1 MKISKLADFLVKH
14 YENVKTRMTT
24 LYVRGPS
31 GIGKSDSVRQAIKKL
46 SSMYP
51 DDEVHL
57 VDLRLS
63 QCDVTDLRGVPSVVD
78 GRTVWN
84 LPDFFPKPGTRGI
97 LFLDEITSAPPSMQA
112 VAYQLALDRL
122 HMPEGWMVVAAGN
135 RQSDRGVTYSMASPL
150 AARMC
155 FIDVDAELDGFLER
169 AAEEQIR
176 PEIMA
181 FIAERP
187 DMLHNFDKATAGE
200 PFPNPRSWFR
210 ASNHLDLCEGDPS
223 ERVEVLSGD
232 VGKEA
237 AALFEAFM
245 RVWETMPRLQDIYER
260 PETVEI
266 PERLD
271 VKHCLVMGIAA
282 TVTDKNV
289 DKAYTFTSRLPKEM
303 QTLCMKLAV
312 KRCPAITNTQ
322 AFVKWAVA
330 NQDVWR
336 AKA

>member
-1 MKISKLADFLVKH
+1 MKIAQLTDYLVKH
-14 YENVKTRMTT
+14 YNNETTRKTTVF
-24 LYVRGPS
+24 VRGPS
-31 GIGKSDSVRQAIKKL
+31 GIGKSDAVRQAVAQL

-51 DDEVHL
+51 DDEVGL
-57 VDLRLS
+57 VDLRLA
-63 QCDVTDLRGVPSVVD
+63 QCDVTDIRGVPSVVD

-84 LPDFFPKPGTRGI
+84 LPEFFPRPGTRGI
-97 LFLDEITSAPPSMQA
+97 FFLDEITSAPPSMQA

-122 HMPEGWMVVAAGN
+122 HMPDGWMVVAAGN
-135 RQSDRGVTYSMASPL
+135 RQSDRGVTFSMASPL
-150 AARMC
+150 AARMG
-155 FIDVDAELDGFLER
+155 FIDVDTELNGFLQH
-169 AAEEQIR
+169 AAEKQIR

-187 DMLHNFDKATAGE
+187 DMLHNFDKQSAGE

-210 ASNHLDLCEGDPS
+210 ASAHMDICEGDPAL
-223 ERVEVLSGD
+223 RVEVLSGD

-237 AALFEAFM
+237 AALFEAFL

-260 PETVEI
+260 PLEVEV

-282 TVTDKNV
+282 TVTEKNV
-289 DKAYTFTSRLPKEM
+289 DNAYIFTSRLPKEM
-303 QTLCMKLAV
+303 QTLCMKLAM
-312 KRCPAITNTQ
+312 KRCPAISKTQ

-336 AKA
+336 AK